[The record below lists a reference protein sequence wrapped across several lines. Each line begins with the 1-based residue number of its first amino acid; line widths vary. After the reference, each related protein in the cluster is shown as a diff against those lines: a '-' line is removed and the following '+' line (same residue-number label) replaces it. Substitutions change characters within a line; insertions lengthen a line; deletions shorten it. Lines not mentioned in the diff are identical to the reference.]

1 MGSTTGDML
10 SSGRVRRWA
19 QILLV
24 LVGAV
29 FVARALYDLV
39 PQVLSYNWVLDP
51 AYLALATV
59 LLLVRGPVPVYA
71 WAKVLEKLGYVL
83 PWRVSTRA
91 VYYSGLAGFVPGSV
105 WHAVSRVMLVERE
118 GVPKLVSA
126 VSMGIETVLVLL
138 SAAIVSSLTLLAWQ
152 DAPTW
157 FGLALIAGL
166 LLLVTQPG
174 LLFKLLNWLLVR
186 LKRRPIEVKLTAQD
200 MLVLL
205 WPYLLNWLF
214 FAAISFALVAAL
226 YPGLPLSSAPLVGGI
241 FTASWVAGYLA
252 IFVPQGLV
260 VREFFIVSLLVS
272 LLGVPPPIAAAAA
285 LLSRAW
291 SMLGI
296 VLWAGIASRL

>member
-1 MGSTTGDML
+1 MDML

-19 QILLV
+19 QVLLV
-24 LVGAV
+24 AVVAV
-29 FVARALYDLV
+29 FFARALYDLV
-39 PQVLSYNWVLDP
+39 PQVLNYNWVLDP
-51 AYLALATV
+51 TYLLLATV

-71 WAKVLEKLGYVL
+71 WAKVLEKLGRVL

-91 VYYSGLAGFVPGSV
+91 VYYSQLAGFVPGSV

-118 GVPKLVSA
+118 GVPRLVSA
-126 VSMGIETVLVLL
+126 VSMGIESVLVLL
-138 SAAIVSSLTLLAWQ
+138 AAAIVSSLTLLAWQ
-152 DAPTW
+152 DVPTW
-157 FGLALIAGL
+157 LGVALIAGL
-166 LLLVTQPG
+166 LVLVAQPG
-174 LLFKLLNWLLVR
+174 LLFKLLNWILVR
-186 LKRRPIEVKLTAQD
+186 LKRRPLEVALTPRD

-205 WPYLLNWLF
+205 WPYLLNWLI

-226 YPGLPLSSAPLVGGI
+226 YPDLPLSSAPVVGGI

-260 VREFFIVSLLVS
+260 VREFFIVSLLTALV
-272 LLGVPPPIAAAAA
+272 GVPPPIAAAAA